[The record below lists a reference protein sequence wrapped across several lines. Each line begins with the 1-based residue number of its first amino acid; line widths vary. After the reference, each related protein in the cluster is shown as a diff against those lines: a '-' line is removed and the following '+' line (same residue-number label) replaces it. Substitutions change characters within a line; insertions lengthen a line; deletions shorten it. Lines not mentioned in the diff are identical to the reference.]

1 MTDNMERVEAFEN
14 WWVSAGEEGE
24 GSRGRGLRGGRGEE
38 EMERGGDGEKVEIF
52 VLAMAL

>member
-24 GSRGRGLRGGRGEE
+24 GSRGRGGRGGRGEE
-38 EMERGGDGEKVEIF
+38 EMERRGDGEKVEIF